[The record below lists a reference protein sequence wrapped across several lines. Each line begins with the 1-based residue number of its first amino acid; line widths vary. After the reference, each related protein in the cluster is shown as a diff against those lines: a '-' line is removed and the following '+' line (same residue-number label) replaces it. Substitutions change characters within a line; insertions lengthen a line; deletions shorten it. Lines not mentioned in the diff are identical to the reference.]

1 MPQKTN
7 FLPKI
12 VALGVIVAA
21 AMVAGWWLAMR
32 SSEVTNSNGQNPMQP
47 LVAGE
52 KRAVH
57 LYFGDAQG
65 RYLISEQRVIEA
77 SNDDAALGS
86 QLINLLVKGPERSD
100 RSRTLPENTR
110 VDAFFITEKG
120 RAYVDFAQGAFDD
133 HPGGVGTEMLS
144 IFSMVNTLILNVDT
158 IRSVKF
164 IIGGREA
171 ATLAGHADLQIPYE
185 VDMMWV
191 R

>member
-1 MPQKTN
+1 MRPKTT
-7 FLPKI
+7 FLPKF

-21 AMVAGWWLAMR
+21 AMVAGWWLAIR
-32 SSEVTNSNGQNPMQP
+32 SSDDADIAGQDSKLPS
-47 LVAGE
+47 VAGE

-65 RYLISEQRVIEA
+65 RYLMSEQRVITA
-77 SNDDAALGS
+77 SADDAALGRK
-86 QLINLLVKGPERSD
+86 LINLLSEGPEKGG
-100 RSRTLPENTR
+100 RSRTLPMNVQ
-110 VDAFFITEKG
+110 VDAFFITENG

-133 HPGGVGTEMLS
+133 HPGGIGAEMLS
-144 IFSMVNTLILNVDT
+144 IFSMVNTLVLNVDS

-164 IIGGREA
+164 LIGGREA
-171 ATLAGHADLQIPYE
+171 ATLAGHADLQVPYK